1 MKRIEHEVV
10 RHPGDRVELKGL
22 FRDRFKRPAS
32 VSITTSTH
40 ETPLPRLVM
49 QADAKEVNDTMFALA
64 EIAWDMGWRPA
75 GLGATLAAVVT
86 RFKIPRAE

>member
-10 RHPGDRVELKGL
+10 RHPGDRMELKAI

-40 ETPLPRLVM
+40 ETPTSRLVY
-49 QADAKEVNDTMFALA
+49 QADAKEVTDTMFALA

-75 GLGATLAAVVT
+75 GLGPTLAAVVD
-86 RFKIPRAE
+86 RFKIPKAE